1 MSHPV
6 PGPSEKPRCYNS
18 LNKPVIVGLY
28 GVSGTGKSFLMKH
41 LEQQLGQGS
50 WRFYDG
56 SAIIDKY
63 APGGLKGFKAMER
76 GAQYYHRGKAIEDV
90 EKECRKN
97 DKAAV
102 VAGHLMFW
110 EEDRSE
116 EKGPDDVHT
125 EKDLAV
131 YTHMIYLW
139 SHPKV
144 IVERRNRDLSKERQE
159 ISEARLLQW
168 QNAEVSMLRRL
179 CLEHG
184 ILFSTIGPGD
194 EKPGSQQESPMGQSE
209 QAVILLGDFLK
220 HTEKHN
226 SQKAEDALKKALEY
240 GQSGNKTTILALD
253 ADKTL
258 AADDAGRLFWDR
270 LTSKYRPELIDKPWL
285 TQKVPF
291 KELFDTLG
299 YSYTAF
305 RQLTLLSEDF
315 GSDQLYDQICQEIAD
330 KITMH
335 PEILTLLRLAAGHK
349 DVGAVVITSG
359 MTRVWGKVLARAGL
373 SQSVKIVGGNRV
385 ADGYVVTGAVKG
397 DLIAHLRNVD
407 KRRVFAFGD
416 GPLDIGM
423 LKNANEAIVVVGEQS
438 SRSKSMESELESAID
453 QGLRARQVLLP
464 SQSTIRLTE
473 EQLPL
478 VKFTE
483 PEFLESI
490 FAFTITGTT
499 LKTRLATDRPSTKLL
514 MTPTRK
520 KQINGPELRE
530 SHRLIGRY
538 LATEFLTEPDIIG
551 LEHYAM
557 DHVQGNSILGY
568 RLLDE
573 SKTVIVALMR
583 GGEPMAL
590 GVNDAFPLA
599 SFKHASSPKD
609 IGEIDLDERVTV
621 ILVDSVI
628 NTGASMIEFLEH
640 IRALSPTIRIVI
652 VANVIQNEFIDEE
665 RLLKV
670 PKDLGALSLVALRV
684 STNKYKGTKDIDT
697 GNRLFNTKH
706 LP

>member
-1 MSHPV
+1 
-6 PGPSEKPRCYNS
+6 
-18 LNKPVIVGLY
+18 
-28 GVSGTGKSFLMKH
+28 MKH
-41 LEQQLGQGS
+41 LEQQLGQDF

-56 SAIIDKY
+56 SAMIDRY
-63 APGGLKGFKAMER
+63 VPGGLKAFKAMER

-90 EKECRKN
+90 KEECRITN
-97 DKAAV
+97 KAAV

-110 EEDRSE
+110 EEDRSD

-139 SHPKV
+139 NHPKV
-144 IVERRNRDLSKERQE
+144 IIERRNRDPSRKRQE
-159 ISEARLLQW
+159 ISATRLLQW
-168 QNAEVSMLRRL
+168 QKAEVSKLRQL

-184 ILFSTIGPGD
+184 ILFSIIGPGS
-194 EKPGSQQESPMGQSE
+194 EQPGSQQEFPMVAQLD
-209 QAVILLGDFLK
+209 QAVMLLEDFLD

-226 SQKAEDALKKALEY
+226 SQKAKDALKKALDDS
-240 GQSGNKTTILALD
+240 QSGSKTTILTLD

-258 AADDAGRLFWDR
+258 AAGDAGRLFWDH
-270 LTSKYRPELIDKPWL
+270 LTSEYGAKLTSKPWL
-285 TQKVPF
+285 TQEVPL
-291 KELFDTLG
+291 KGLFDALG

-315 GSDQLYDQICQEIAD
+315 GSDQLYDEICQEIAD

-335 PEILTLLRLAAGHK
+335 PEILTLLRLAARHK

-359 MTRVWGKVLARAGL
+359 MTRVWDKVLAREGL
-373 SQSVKIVGGNRV
+373 SRSVKIVGGNRV

-397 DLIAHLRNVD
+397 ELITHLRNVD

-423 LKNANEAIVVVGEQS
+423 LGNADEAIVVVGEQS
-438 SRSKSMESELESAID
+438 SRSKSMENELEIAID

-464 SQSTIRLTE
+464 SQSAIRLTE

-478 VKFTE
+478 VKLTE
-483 PEFLESI
+483 PEFLDSI
-490 FAFTITGTT
+490 FAFPITGTT

-514 MTPTRK
+514 MTPTRN
-520 KQINGPELRE
+520 KQIDGPELRE
-530 SHRLIGRY
+530 SHRIIGRF

-551 LEHYAM
+551 LEHYAV
-557 DHVQGNSILGY
+557 DHVMGNSILGY
-568 RLLDE
+568 RLFDE
-573 SKTVIVALMR
+573 SKTVIVAIMR

-599 SFKHASSPKD
+599 SFKHASCPKD
-609 IGEIDLDERVTV
+609 IGEIDLDKRATV

-640 IRALSPTIRIVI
+640 IHALNPIIRIVI

-665 RLLKV
+665 RLFKV

-684 STNKYKGTKDIDT
+684 STNKYKGTKDNDT
-697 GNRLFNTKH
+697 GNRLFNTKN